1 MPRTLALPRSLA
13 VPHLLLAMALLL
25 LPVAGVFQVFDGM
38 QVVSAALL
46 RGIGDTRV
54 PMVLHLLSFW
64 AVGIPLGAFLSF
76 TMGWGP
82 TGLWWGLTAGLAS
95 AGVLQLARVRSRLSR
110 DIRRLRVD

>member
-1 MPRTLALPRSLA
+1 
-13 VPHLLLAMALLL
+13 
-25 LPVAGVFQVFDGM
+25 M

-76 TMGWGP
+76 TVGWGA

-110 DIRRLRVD
+110 DIRRLHVD